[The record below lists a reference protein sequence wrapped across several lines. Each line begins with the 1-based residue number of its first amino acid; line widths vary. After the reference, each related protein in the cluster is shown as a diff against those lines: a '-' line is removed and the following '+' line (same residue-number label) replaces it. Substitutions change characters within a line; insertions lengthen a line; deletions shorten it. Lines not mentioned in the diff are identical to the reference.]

1 MTLPIEVVAAV
12 LLAALLHAA
21 WNALVKAGHDRLMV
35 LTLANGTGVL
45 VSLFIVPFVPLPV
58 PASWP
63 FLLASVALHT
73 GYYFFLIHAYRVGD
87 LSHVYPLARGLSPLL
102 VAAFAAVFADEI
114 PPPLGMAG
122 VALACAGITSL
133 AFDAGTPWRGDRR
146 PLAYAAGTAV
156 FIAAYTLADG
166 MGVRR
171 SGHALAY
178 IVWLMILD
186 GLPIVVFT
194 AWVRRRRLVA
204 VIERNWRTGCTSG
217 VLQFAA
223 YALVIWAMSLG
234 TMASVSA
241 LRETSVIFAAFIG
254 ALVFKEPVGAR
265 RISAAILV
273 ALGIVLMRVADI

>member
-1 MTLPIEVVAAV
+1 MTLPIEVAALV
-12 LLAALLHAA
+12 LLAAFLHAA
-21 WNALVKAGHDRLMV
+21 WNALVKAGNDRLVV
-35 LTLANGTGVL
+35 LTIANGTGVFISL
-45 VSLFIVPFVPLPV
+45 LIAPFVSLPL

-87 LSHVYPLARGLSPLL
+87 LSHVYPLARGLSPML
-102 VAAFAAVFADEI
+102 VALLAAVFANEV
-114 PPPLGMAG
+114 PSPWGMAG
-122 VALACAGITSL
+122 VVLACAGIASL
-133 AFDAGTPWRGDRR
+133 AFDAGPPWRGDRR
-146 PLAYAAGTAV
+146 PLAYAVGTAI

-171 SGHALAY
+171 AGQALAY

-186 GLPIVVFT
+186 GIPIICFT
-194 AWVRRRRLVA
+194 VYVRRHQLA
-204 VIERNWRTGCTSG
+204 AALGGNWRAGCTTG
-217 VLQFAA
+217 VLQFGA

-254 ALVFKEPVGAR
+254 ALVLKERVGAL
-265 RISAAILV
+265 RITAAILV
-273 ALGIVLMRVADI
+273 AVGIVLMRVADL